1 MTGRAEL
8 EEFHTALNQIPL
20 GDLKGM
26 DSICSHENDV
36 TYHRPTDGIKQGW
49 TAVRWDWI
57 KQATLTLGGKVES
70 EKRKLIIG
78 RDIAVVS
85 NYEVG
90 ENIGRDRKPIC
101 VAIPATSTFRKEQT
115 QWKMTG
121 HHAGPLPYLF
131 ETN

>member
-1 MTGRAEL
+1 MA
-8 EEFHTALNQIPL
+8 
-20 GDLKGM
+20 
-26 DSICSHENDV
+26 SICSHEDDA

-121 HHAGPLPYLF
+121 HHADPLPYLF